1 MEDFST
7 RQKWGLLLTFVQ
19 GSGKKMKQVEIARIS
34 AYLMNTETTL
44 GEMTRLSPEDRQVK
58 FMLERIGK

>member
-1 MEDFST
+1 
-7 RQKWGLLLTFVQ
+7 
-19 GSGKKMKQVEIARIS
+19 MKQVEIARIS